1 MRMKQNSGAAL
12 ALAALMTAGVAQA
25 RPNPEYDDCLLQ
37 HLKNA
42 KLDVATQMITQAC
55 HQIHVDGNFLMKR
68 DRKRNECLL
77 EYLPGIES
85 VDAIARVNEVCDRK
99 SKEK

>member
-1 MRMKQNSGAAL
+1 MKGKSVAASL
-12 ALAALMTAGVAQA
+12 ALAALLVTGMTQA
-25 RPNPEYDDCLLQ
+25 RSNPEYDDCLLQ

-55 HQIHVDGNFLMKR
+55 HQTYVDGNFMMKR
-68 DRKRNECLL
+68 DQKRNECLL
-77 EYLPGIES
+77 EHLPGIES
-85 VDAIARVNEVCDRK
+85 VDAVARVTEVCNRK

>member
-1 MRMKQNSGAAL
+1 MKQKAVAAQL
-12 ALAALMTAGVAQA
+12 AVVALLATGVTHA

-42 KLDVATQMITQAC
+42 KLDVATQMITRAC
-55 HQIHVDGNFLMKR
+55 YEIHVDGNFLMKR

-85 VDAIARVNEVCDRK
+85 VDAVARFTEVCDRK